1 MQYWKKSWVY
11 LVLLYHL
18 SLIFFYLTKKTKKD
32 ILHKHEQFIQ
42 HPHIS
47 NKNKQLHIIH
57 SNRSWR
63 FYIVVF
69 RKPRHTVHT
78 CTCTCTSIIYTPQ
91 VFYWQLL
98 LFRFTLSIDVHSPK
112 IQHIS
117 SIHFH
122 SLLFGIIAYHFDRTF
137 IKVGVQ
143 LS

>member
-1 MQYWKKSWVY
+1 M
-11 LVLLYHL
+11 
-18 SLIFFYLTKKTKKD
+18 LIFVSTCITGSFTKKTKKD

-57 SNRSWR
+57 SNRSRR

-69 RKPRHTVHT
+69 RKPRHTVH
-78 CTCTCTSIIYTPQ
+78 TCTSIIYTPQ

-98 LFRFTLSIDVHSPK
+98 LFRFTLSINVHNSK
-112 IQHIS
+112 IQHTS
-117 SIHFH
+117 SIQFH